1 MVPRGIRNN
10 NPLNIRKGN
19 NWQGERHPQTDAAFE
34 EFVSLEMGLRA
45 GFIILRNY
53 LQKKPPLNT
62 IGKIISRWAPTN
74 ENNTTAYIKE
84 VSRRSG
90 IEADAAVKFTEKNKM
105 CRIVQ
110 AMCWVECGQEVS
122 FGRIENAYEMAG
134 HPASRFDYRSVQ
146 D

>member
-1 MVPRGIRNN
+1 MIPRGIRNN

-19 NWQGERHPQTDAAFE
+19 DWQGERTPQTDKSFE
-34 EFVSLEMGLRA
+34 EFTTLEMGLRA

-53 LQKKPPLNT
+53 MTKRPPLRT
-62 IGKIISRWAPTN
+62 ISQIISRWAPTN

-84 VSRRSG
+84 VSRRSL
-90 IEADAAVKFTEKNKM
+90 IDADAIVWFSEKNKM

-122 FGRIENAYEMAG
+122 FGRIENAYELAK
-134 HPASRFDYRSVQ
+134 R
-146 D
+146 

>member
-1 MVPRGIRNN
+1 MIPRGIRNN

-19 NWQGERHPQTDAAFE
+19 DWQGERTPQTDKSFE
-34 EFVSLEMGLRA
+34 EFTTLEMGLRA

-53 LQKKPPLNT
+53 MTKRPPLQT
-62 IGKIISRWAPTN
+62 ISQIISRWAPTN

-84 VSRRSG
+84 VSRRSL
-90 IEADAAVKFTEKNKM
+90 INADAIVKFSEKNKM

-122 FGRIENAYEMAG
+122 FGRIENAYELAK
-134 HPASRFDYRSVQ
+134 R
-146 D
+146 

>member
-1 MVPRGIRNN
+1 MTPRGIRNN

-19 NWQGERHPQTDAAFE
+19 DWQGERTPQTDKSFE
-34 EFVSLEMGLRA
+34 EFTSMEMGLRA

-53 LQKKPPLNT
+53 MTKRPPLRT
-62 IGKIISRWAPTN
+62 IAQIISRWAPTN

-84 VSRRSG
+84 VSRRSL
-90 IEADAAVKFTEKNKM
+90 IDADAVVKFSEKNKM

-122 FGRIENAYEMAG
+122 FGRIENAYELAK
-134 HPASRFDYRSVQ
+134 R
-146 D
+146 